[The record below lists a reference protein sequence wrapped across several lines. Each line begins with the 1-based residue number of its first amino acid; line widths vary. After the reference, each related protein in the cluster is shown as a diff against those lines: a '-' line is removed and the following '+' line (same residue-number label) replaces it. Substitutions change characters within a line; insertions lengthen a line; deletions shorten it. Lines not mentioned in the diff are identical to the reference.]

1 MNLIIKYL
9 PEYLKLYLKEDNQNS
24 DKKED
29 FMREFQN
36 FFEKC
41 IKYYPEYQK
50 YYIDYSMKYI
60 IQEYN
65 FPLRYKEDKYPFMKY
80 LVINSK
86 PNIINIKE
94 KIRDSNSLLKAIYM
108 NEDKEYKFD
117 YLRNFKNYNLIVN
130 NIIKLLS
137 YSSYY
142 EKIKENKIEDLN
154 FIKEKKLL
162 LDLIAKNEKDEKNE
176 MRLY

>member
-9 PEYLKLYLKEDNQNS
+9 PEYLKLYLKEDNRNS

-29 FMREFQN
+29 FMKKFKF

-41 IKYYPEYQK
+41 KEYYPEYQK

-108 NEDKEYKFD
+108 NYMNEDEKYEFD

-137 YSSYY
+137 YTNNNRNIY
-142 EKIKENKIEDLN
+142 
-154 FIKEKKLL
+154 F
-162 LDLIAKNEKDEKNE
+162 
-176 MRLY
+176 